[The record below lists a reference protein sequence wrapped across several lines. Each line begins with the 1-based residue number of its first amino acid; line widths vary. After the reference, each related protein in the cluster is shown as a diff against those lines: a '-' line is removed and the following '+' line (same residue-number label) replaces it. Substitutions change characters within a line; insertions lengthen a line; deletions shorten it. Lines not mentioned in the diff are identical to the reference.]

1 MDIYDHQGRF
11 LENRYTRWYYAIITQ
26 AKDRITSQYT
36 ESHHVLPRSMFPNLH
51 SNSTNRVNLTAKEHF
66 ICHWLL
72 TKMVH
77 LPDDVKKMWHAFWA
91 MSMDRDR
98 KRHRIPVRLWVKLR
112 EQRGIIT
119 AEQNRMRIWTEE
131 SKEKIRQ
138 FNKSRKQTEES
149 NAKRSA
155 KLKGR
160 IISDETKEKMSLARI
175 NQTFS
180 EETRNKMSRA
190 KLGKKR
196 QPHSEETKAK
206 MRAAWAKKRGESA
219 AHTLPQV

>member
-1 MDIYDHQGRF
+1 MDIYDHQDRF
-11 LENRYTRWYYAIITQ
+11 LENRYTRWYYAIIDQ
-26 AKDRITSQYT
+26 AKDRTTIQYT
-36 ESHHVLPRSMFPNLH
+36 ESHHVLPRSMFPSLH
-51 SNSTNRVNLTAKEHF
+51 PEPNNRVNLTAREHF

-77 LPDDVKKMWHAFWA
+77 LPDDAKKMWYAFWA

-98 KRHRIPVRLWVKLR
+98 TRHRIPARIWAKLR
-112 EQRGIIT
+112 EQRGTIT
-119 AEQNRMRIWTEE
+119 AEQNRARVWTEA
-131 SKEKIRQ
+131 SKEKLRQ
-138 FNKSRKQTEES
+138 ANIGKVNSEES

-160 IISDETKEKMSLARI
+160 TLSEEHKDKLRVKKAP
-175 NQTFS
+175 FS
-180 EETRNKMSRA
+180 EEHKKKLSEA

-206 MRAAWAKKRGESA
+206 MRETLAKKKGRALHSSP
-219 AHTLPQV
+219 L

>member
-1 MDIYDHQGRF
+1 MNIYDHQGRF
-11 LENRYTRWYYAIITQ
+11 LENRYTRWYYAIIAQ
-26 AKDRITSQYT
+26 AKDRTTSQYT

-131 SKEKIRQ
+131 SKEKLRQ
-138 FNKSRKQTEES
+138 ANLGRVNSKES

-160 IISDETKEKMSLARI
+160 IISEEQKIKLRI
-175 NQTFS
+175 KKKPFS
-180 EETRNKMSRA
+180 EEHKKKLSEA

-196 QPHSEETKAK
+196 SRHSEETKAK
-206 MRAAWAKKRGESA
+206 MRETWAKKKGESA

>member
-11 LENRYTRWYYAIITQ
+11 LENRYTCWYYAIINQ
-26 AKDRITSQYT
+26 AKDRTTNQYT
-36 ESHHVLPRSMFPNLH
+36 ESHHVLPRSMFPALH
-51 SNSTNRVNLTAKEHF
+51 LESNNRVDLTAREHF

-77 LPDDVKKMWHAFWA
+77 LPDDVKKMWYAFWA

-98 KRHRIPVRLWVKLR
+98 TRHRIPARIWARLR

-119 AEQNRMRIWTEE
+119 AEQNRARVWTEA
-131 SKEKIRQ
+131 SKEKLRQ

-149 NAKRSA
+149 IAKRSA
-155 KLKGR
+155 KLRGR
-160 IISDETKEKMSLARI
+160 TLSEEHKDKLRVKKAP
-175 NQTFS
+175 FS
-180 EETRNKMSRA
+180 EEHKKKLSEA

-196 QPHSEETKAK
+196 PPHSEETKSK
-206 MRAAWAKKRGESA
+206 MRETWAKKKGRALHSSP
-219 AHTLPQV
+219 L